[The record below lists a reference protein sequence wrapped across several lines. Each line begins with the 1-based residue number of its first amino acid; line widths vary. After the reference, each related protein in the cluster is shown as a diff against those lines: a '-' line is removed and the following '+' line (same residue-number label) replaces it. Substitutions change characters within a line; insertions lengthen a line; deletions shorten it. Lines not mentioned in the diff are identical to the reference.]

1 MKGKEMKF
9 EDVLKTA
16 REMAAKADISQ
27 VDFLAVQINITGE
40 DPGVFYVEVKDGR
53 ISVEPYEYYDRQ
65 CMITISDSDFTKLI
79 EGRLDPGKAYDE
91 GSLKAEGDLG
101 KALLFSDLL
110 QNKVGK

>member
-1 MKGKEMKF
+1 MKGRKMKF

-16 REMAAKADISQ
+16 REIAAKADISQ